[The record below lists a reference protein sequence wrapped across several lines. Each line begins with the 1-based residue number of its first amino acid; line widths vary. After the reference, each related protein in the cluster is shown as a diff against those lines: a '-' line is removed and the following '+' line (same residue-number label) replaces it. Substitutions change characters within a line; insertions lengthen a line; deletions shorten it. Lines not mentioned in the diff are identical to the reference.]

1 MSSTRVKYKKFIQA
15 VS

>member
-1 MSSTRVKYKKFIQA
+1 MSSTRVKYKKFIQS